1 MLYNMNHYEKISL
14 SSSQNGF
21 TIVELLVVIIVIG
34 ILVTI
39 AVVSYSVITENAKKQ
54 SVATD
59 AQTMASNLAKYKS
72 EHGAYP
78 SNLASLT
85 DAPQTNT
92 TYQYAYNGTAG
103 TYCLTA
109 SGEKTSVYVTN
120 SNNTPKDGGCPGHG
134 VNGLAPVTNLFTN
147 PSGELNTTNWTIALT
162 GVTSTVVTTEKHSG
176 TRSMRIVTPGT
187 AVAEGAV
194 VTVAAPSMGGNRY
207 SGGIWVKAPAGAQL
221 YMTIRTSGTV
231 AQDNPQVAITGNGT
245 WQFYSSNNKLAQSD
259 ATTIQVHVR
268 TRSTAQALTFYVDDA
283 IAIQGESI
291 NAYADGYS
299 DNWIW
304 NGTPN
309 ASTSTGPRP

>member
-1 MLYNMNHYEKISL
+1 MKKISL

-109 SGEKTSVYVTN
+109 SGEKT
-120 SNNTPKDGGCPGHG
+120 
-134 VNGLAPVTNLFTN
+134 
-147 PSGELNTTNWTIALT
+147 
-162 GVTSTVVTTEKHSG
+162 
-176 TRSMRIVTPGT
+176 
-187 AVAEGAV
+187 
-194 VTVAAPSMGGNRY
+194 
-207 SGGIWVKAPAGAQL
+207 L
-221 YMTIRTSGTV
+221 YM
-231 AQDNPQVAITGNGT
+231 
-245 WQFYSSNNKLAQSD
+245 
-259 ATTIQVHVR
+259 
-268 TRSTAQALTFYVDDA
+268 
-283 IAIQGESI
+283 
-291 NAYADGYS
+291 
-299 DNWIW
+299 
-304 NGTPN
+304 
-309 ASTSTGPRP
+309 